1 MASPA
6 LRAGLRNSLAPFRT
20 ALLGHNQRAAL
31 SQVTSRTMA
40 AEAGEA
46 PKVNLWEAPTE
57 ISRWKDEHIV
67 LFVLGCWGVVIGGS
81 MKVFGGKKEA
91 PVEGK

>member
-1 MASPA
+1 MASSA
-6 LRAGLRNSLAPFRT
+6 ARSGLRGTLAPFRT
-20 ALLGHNQRAAL
+20 ALLGRGTQTAPAQF
-31 SQVTSRTMA
+31 SARTMA

-57 ISRWKDEHIV
+57 IARWKEEHIV

-81 MKVFGGKKEA
+81 LKVFGGKTEPKE
-91 PVEGK
+91 VK